1 MPIQSRIQDNLD
13 RVRERMN
20 RAAERSG
27 RSVEEVRLVAVCK
40 YVGLPEVRALVDG
53 GCGDLGES
61 RPQVLWEKAA
71 GLDRTVRWHLVGHLQ
86 RNKVQRTLPLVAM
99 IHSVDSLR
107 LLQAINDA
115 ATKSLPG
122 ELGPPPRVPILL
134 EINTSGD
141 ESKHGWPAD
150 EIRSVIPQ
158 LDDHAGVDVRGLM
171 TMASRRGELEAARR
185 SFSQLRMLRDRLQ
198 RECPSG
204 IELRE
209 LSMGM
214 SGDFEVA
221 IEEGST
227 MVRVGSALFEGLVP

>member
-1 MPIQSRIQDNLD
+1 MPIQSRIQDNQD

-20 RAAERSG
+20 EAAGRSG
-27 RSVEEVRLVAVCK
+27 RSVDEVRLVAVCK

-107 LLQAINDA
+107 LLRAINDA
-115 ATKSLPG
+115 ATESSAG
-122 ELGPPPRVPILL
+122 ELGPRVPLLL

-141 ESKHGWPAD
+141 ETKHGWPAD

-158 LDDHAGVDVRGLM
+158 LEDYAGVDVRGLM
-171 TMASRRGELEAARR
+171 TMASRRGGLEAARR
-185 SFSQLRMLRDRLQ
+185 SFSQLRTLRDHLQ
-198 RECPSG
+198 KECPSG

-227 MVRVGSALFEGLVP
+227 MVRVGSALFEGC